1 MAKPTAAAKSK
12 TAGTGQRT
20 ARRGKGRRAQGN
32 GESAGARRRE
42 EMFREA
48 LRLFRERGYH
58 ATGIND
64 IGAAVGLTG
73 PAFYRHFASKDDLL
87 AEAILAGARVV
98 AAATREA
105 LELDL
110 PPRESLEALVRS
122 YIEVAANH
130 RDMIAVYT
138 LESRFLPDDQRQ
150 RLNSSVRRFA
160 QSWRDVLMR
169 VAPEIDAEQ
178 ARVRVRGAMFMVTSL
193 CLDNERTDILEI
205 MTQMVL
211 GALLGPSPYDLRHE
225 STDSSQGKQQ

>member
-1 MAKPTAAAKSK
+1 MGRPTAAKDGK
-12 TAGTGQRT
+12 KAGNR
-20 ARRGKGRRAQGN
+20 RRAAPD
-32 GESAGARRRE
+32 GESLGASGSRETVGARRRE

-73 PAFYRHFASKDDLL
+73 PAFYRHFAAKDELL
-87 AEAILAGARVV
+87 AEAILSGARAV

-105 LELDL
+105 LVLEL
-110 PPRESLEALVRS
+110 PPRESLEALVRA
-122 YIEVAANH
+122 YIAVAANN

-138 LESRFLPDDQRQ
+138 LESRFLPEDRRQ
-150 RLNSSVRRFA
+150 QLDNSVRRFA
-160 QSWRDVLMR
+160 QSWREVLMR
-169 VAPEIDAEQ
+169 VLPELDAEQ

-193 CLDNERTDILEI
+193 CLEDKQTDVLET

-211 GALLGPSPYDLRHE
+211 GALLGPATGGRREMPA
-225 STDSSQGKQQ
+225 TSQENRN

>member
-1 MAKPTAAAKSK
+1 MGKPTAAEEGES
-12 TAGTGQRT
+12 AGSGQR
-20 ARRGKGRRAQGN
+20 AAPRGKGRRARGN
-32 GESAGARRRE
+32 GESVGARRRE
-42 EMFREA
+42 EMLREA

-73 PAFYRHFASKDDLL
+73 PAFYRHFASKDELL
-87 AEAILAGARVV
+87 AEAILSGARVV

-138 LESRFLPDDQRQ
+138 LESRFLPADQRQ

-160 QSWRDVLMR
+160 HSWRDVLMR
-169 VAPEIDAEQ
+169 VAPELDAEQ

-193 CLDNERTDILEI
+193 CLENERTDILEI

-211 GALLGPSPYDLRHE
+211 GALLGPAPDDLPHE
-225 STDSSQGKQQ
+225 LTIAPQGKQK